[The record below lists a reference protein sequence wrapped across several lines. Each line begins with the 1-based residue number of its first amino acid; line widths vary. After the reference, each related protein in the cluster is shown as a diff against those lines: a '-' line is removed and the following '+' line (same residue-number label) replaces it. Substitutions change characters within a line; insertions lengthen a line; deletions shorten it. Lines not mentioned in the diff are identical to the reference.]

1 MNDLFR
7 IQKLHVHAKFI
18 VYRDSYITKRVEHY
32 VSDTETVGV
41 CALVTDNNNNNGFLY
56 FSSQALNVK
65 ETSSMLISTTH
76 SC

>member
-32 VSDTETVGV
+32 VPDTETVGV
-41 CALVTDNNNNNGFLY
+41 CALVTDNNNNGFLY